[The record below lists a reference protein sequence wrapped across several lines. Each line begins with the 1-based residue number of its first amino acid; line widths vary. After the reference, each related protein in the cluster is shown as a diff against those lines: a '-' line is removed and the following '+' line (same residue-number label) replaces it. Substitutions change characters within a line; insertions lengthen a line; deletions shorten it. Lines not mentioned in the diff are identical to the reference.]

1 MAVKRIQNIPPY
13 LAYVATLP
21 CETLMSAKQAINDQL
36 QGSVAAY
43 LRCGGVVNIDSRQ
56 KVVYSNSRRRSQAS
70 ERGRLE
76 TRQVKAFTHQQG
88 TSTAARARAW
98 NDLPSS
104 VRSAPSLLQFRRDLK
119 TALHVSVIVL

>member
-1 MAVKRIQNIPPY
+1 
-13 LAYVATLP
+13 
-21 CETLMSAKQAINDQL
+21 MSAKQAINDQL

-43 LRCGGVVNIDSRQ
+43 LRCGGVINIDSRQ
-56 KVVYSNSRRRSQAS
+56 KVVYSNSRRRSQGS

-88 TSTAARARAW
+88 TSTAARAW

-104 VRSAPSLLQFRRDLK
+104 VRSAPSLLQFRRDLR
-119 TALHVSVIVL
+119 TALDVSVIVL